1 MSPEEIWDKIKDR
14 LGIKPRRRR
23 RVRPVG
29 NVADRMERLLL
40 YVLALVIGGSILFMA
55 WKTM

>member
-1 MSPEEIWDKIKDR
+1 MSRENLWDKIKER

-40 YVLALVIGGSILFMA
+40 YILALVIGGSICFMA
-55 WKTM
+55 WRSM